1 MAIIADL
8 LLAFAALISAN
19 VTLAWAEMATF
30 DLAGDKSSLA
40 GTGGVPILMLMRWLL
55 LAVALL
61 IGIGRGGF
69 GFLPGGRW
77 AQTGIVLGAHLL
89 LGVISLRG
97 FAWIVDGIQANN
109 PGPQQFAVA
118 FAFVLPLATF
128 VVALWAIHREWAA
141 RHWLISLVALALLV
155 AAHVGGWRSGLRTPR
170 PAAAPAAAEAP
181 APES

>member
-8 LLAFAALISAN
+8 LLCFAVLVSAN

-40 GTGGVPILMLMRWLL
+40 GTGAVPILMLMRWLL

-77 AQTGIVLGAHLL
+77 AQTGIVLGVHVL
-89 LGVISLRG
+89 LGVVSLKG
-97 FAWIVDGIQANN
+97 FTWIVDGIQANN
-109 PGPQQFAVA
+109 PGPQQFAIA
-118 FAFVLPLATF
+118 FAFVLPLVTF
-128 VVALWAIHREWAA
+128 FGALWAIHREWAA
-141 RHWLISLVALALLV
+141 RHWLISLGALALLV
-155 AAHVGGWRSGLRTPR
+155 AGHVGGWRSGLRNPR
-170 PAAAPAAAEAP
+170 PAATPAAAEAP
-181 APES
+181 PAES